1 LNVTTKNA
9 NSTVYA
15 NQSVNAEKQLSRKI
29 ATTQILKPFHSV
41 RSRGTSCDLLWIS
54 VPHWPIY
61 DTDDLL
67 LPVLAEEFHFYIYV
81 SFLNFEFCF
90 AISSLYYF

>member
-1 LNVTTKNA
+1 MRPAMNIGAPLTNIRHRQD
-9 NSTVYA
+9 S
-15 NQSVNAEKQLSRKI
+15 
-29 ATTQILKPFHSV
+29 
-41 RSRGTSCDLLWIS
+41 
-54 VPHWPIY
+54 
-61 DTDDLL
+61 L